1 MKLKYIT
8 SVILV
13 LLLAASGCKKDSDSP
28 SKTQLISV
36 TWNLDQLI
44 VNGVE
49 YTGSLDLFSLTINV
63 DNTYSLTDLDGS
75 ASNGTWVLSNNDT
88 VLELGPDSYVIV
100 SLTGTNLQMTG
111 TARSEKT
118 GNSSLEYFLSKAQ

>member
-1 MKLKYIT
+1 MKLKYI
-8 SVILV
+8 SSIILV

-44 VNGVE
+44 VNGSD
-49 YTGSLDLFSLTINV
+49 YTGSLDLYSLTINS
-63 DNTYSLTDLDGS
+63 DNTYSLTDVDGS
-75 ASNGTWVLSNNDT
+75 ASNGTWLLSNNDS
-88 VLELGPDSYVIV
+88 VLELGPDSYIIV
-100 SLTGTNLQMTG
+100 TLTGTNLQLIG
-111 TARSEKT
+111 SARSEKT